1 MYTRIARVPPPT
13 GPARVARPI
22 KVSAAPTAVAAPAL
36 ALGAT
41 DLKPAKGLQVC
52 SGIAKMLR
60 HRLQDETAGDT
71 ERSDQP
77 IGGQSELEFRIRDGV
92 VGRERRVSRVLY
104 R

>member
-22 KVSAAPTAVAAPAL
+22 KVRAAPTAVAAPAL
-36 ALGAT
+36 TSALRVLFVPGAT
-41 DLKPAKGLQVC
+41 DLKPAKGPQVC

-60 HRLQDETAGDT
+60 HRLQNETAGDT

-77 IGGQSELEFRIRDGV
+77 IVRQRGKWV
-92 VGRERRVSRVLY
+92 VANRR
-104 R
+104 